1 MVRSG
6 AVTHAPWRKGQP
18 QTPYQAGFSVRI
30 AHQSPEGTATNTIS
44 SGFLCSNSPSE
55 PGRDSHKH
63 HIKRISLF
71 ERAMG
76 TSSMVRLAELVSTTE
91 TVSCFWYPD
100 LRSQACVRKGCTV
113 IIGVRL
119 SGQERSTDC
128 TLRRLRLR
136 GKSVSSMREYLG
148 ALVGDK

>member
-1 MVRSG
+1 MNHGTCPNGAFRSRDSC
-6 AVTHAPWRKGQP
+6 PWRKGQP
-18 QTPYQAGFSVRI
+18 QAPYQADFSVRI
-30 AHQSPEGTATNTIS
+30 AHRNPKGTATNIIS
-44 SGFLCSNSPSE
+44 GRFLCSNGLS
-55 PGRDSHKH
+55 GK
-63 HIKRISLF
+63 
-71 ERAMG
+71 G
-76 TSSMVRLAELVSTTE
+76 SMVRLAELALTTE
-91 TVSCFWYPD
+91 TFSCIWYPD